1 MRTGPASQL
10 DGKDSHT
17 SCCALDQD
25 GLSCN
30 ELRIF
35 KEALPGRQRREWNGG
50 GLHMVERAWFG
61 SQLAGQSNSIFC
73 LGPIAAVVQHGI
85 DLGAR
90 NERRDTM
97 TYRLYHSR
105 KVTSRYRQC
114 ARVPRLGLIGHI
126 PLQLVGNDP
135 RRVDANQHL
144 SCTCMGLWRI
154 FVDQVIWTASA
165 MQTDCFHVVVSLLLS
180 RLVDHPATGLAYMG

>member
-17 SCCALDQD
+17 SCCAVDQD

-50 GLHMVERAWFG
+50 GLH
-61 SQLAGQSNSIFC
+61 
-73 LGPIAAVVQHGI
+73 
-85 DLGAR
+85 R

-97 TYRLYHSR
+97 TYLFYHSR

-114 ARVPRLGLIGHI
+114 ARVSRLGLIGHI
-126 PLQLVGNDP
+126 PLQLVGNHP
-135 RRVDANQHL
+135 RRVDTHQHF
-144 SCTCMGLWRI
+144 SYTCMGLWRI
-154 FVDQVIWTASA
+154 FVDEVIWT
-165 MQTDCFHVVVSLLLS
+165 
-180 RLVDHPATGLAYMG
+180 

>member
-17 SCCALDQD
+17 SCCAVDQD

-50 GLHMVERAWFG
+50 GLHMVERARFG
-61 SQLAGQSNSIFC
+61 SQFAWQSNSIFC
-73 LGPIAAVVQHGI
+73 LGPIVAVVQHGI
-85 DLGAR
+85 DLGTR

-97 TYRLYHSR
+97 ADLFYHSR

-114 ARVPRLGLIGHI
+114 ARVSRLGLIRRI
-126 PLQLVGNDP
+126 PFQLVGNHP
-135 RRVDANQHL
+135 RRVDAHQPL
-144 SCTCMGLWRI
+144 S
-154 FVDQVIWTASA
+154 
-165 MQTDCFHVVVSLLLS
+165 
-180 RLVDHPATGLAYMG
+180 